1 MIHELLNKDQ
11 IILNLS
17 GATKEDILKEF
28 IASGHTLKLIDDEKE
43 FFNRILELENLGSSA
58 LEKGIAIP
66 HLRDNF
72 VKNLFLLIGITRSG
86 VDFDSIDGES
96 SRIIFFIGAKKN
108 DKAYLPLL
116 SRISRMCSYKEIRES
131 FLNAVTPGEIMD
143 IISRWEE

>member
-11 IILNLS
+11 IILNLT

-28 IASGHTLKLIDDEKE
+28 IAKGHTLKLIDDEKE

-72 VKNLFLLIGITRSG
+72 VKKLFLLIGITRSG
-86 VDFDSIDGES
+86 VDFDSIDGED

-116 SRISRMCSYKEIRES
+116 SRISRMCSYKEIRED
-131 FLNAVTPGEIMD
+131 FLNAKTPGGIMD
-143 IISRWEE
+143 IISQWEE

>member
-11 IILNLS
+11 IILNLT

-28 IASGHTLKLIDDEKE
+28 IANGHTLKLIDDEKE

-72 VKNLFLLIGITRSG
+72 VKNLFLLIGITRNG
-86 VDFDSIDGES
+86 VDFDSIDGEA

-131 FLNAVTPGEIMD
+131 FLNADTPGEIMD

>member
-131 FLNAVTPGEIMD
+131 FLNAGTPGEIMD